1 MGCTNAFAG
10 GANDQDAASPPR
22 TIGSGGARFIRG
34 DNGDAAALAANGELG
49 VPDGRLA
56 LLLRVLWLE
65 DGATCELC

>member
-1 MGCTNAFAG
+1 MP
-10 GANDQDAASPPR
+10 SPAVPTIKMLLVPRR